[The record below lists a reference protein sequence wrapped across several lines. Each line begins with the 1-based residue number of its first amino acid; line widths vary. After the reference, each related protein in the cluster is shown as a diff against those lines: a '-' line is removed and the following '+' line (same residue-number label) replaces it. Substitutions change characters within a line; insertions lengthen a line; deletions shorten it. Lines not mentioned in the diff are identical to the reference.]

1 MPTKDEMLS
10 FAKSIEQ
17 IVKEKDLNYIDAVT
31 HFCEINSLE
40 IESVTNLINHSL
52 KAKIAYDASQLNLLP
67 KSNTLPV

>member
-1 MPTKDEMLS
+1 MPTKEEMLS
-10 FAKSIEQ
+10 FAKSIEK

-31 HFCEINSLE
+31 YFCETNSLE

-52 KAKIAYDASQLNLLP
+52 KAKIAFDASQLNLLP